1 MILLSISE
9 DEVFSQA
16 NVMMR
21 FFFGLALSFFLIVL
35 IYFIWMIKD
44 VRRENLKMD
53 EQLKNV
59 QYMHEVEKELF
70 DAHLHPENFKRA
82 LKKVSDYLTAE
93 AAFFWIINGHS
104 DIKYCYN
111 GSGIDFDIDEDNE
124 MSELFPGLFNILLER
139 GGILSYDMKA
149 VSEEFP
155 VGGKN
160 LAQFNINNL
169 MLIPVSGSG
178 GELTIIFGACNMKRR
193 WESDVPLRQVSLSFF
208 MALNHYEAH
217 YELERLGRIDNLTG
231 LLNRNSFSAALERLS
246 SNKPKSFGCVYIDV
260 NGLHEINNCVTLLA
274 LGINHKTAPVSL
286 RERVSFSPDK
296 LDQALDSLLAQ
307 PMVQGGVVLST
318 CNRTELYLSVEERDD
333 LQEALIRWLCDYH
346 NLNEDDLRNSLYWHQ
361 DNDAVSHLMRVAS
374 GLDSLVLGEPQIL
387 GQVKKAFADSQ
398 KGHMKASEL
407 ERMFQKSFSVAKRVR
422 TETDIGAS
430 AVSVAFAACTLARQI
445 FESLSTVT
453 VLLVGAGET
462 IELVA
467 RHLREHKVQK
477 MIIANRTRERAQILA
492 DEVGAEIIA
501 LSDIDE
507 RLREADIIISSTASP
522 LPIIGK
528 GMVERALKSRRNQP
542 MLLVDIAVPR
552 DVEPEVGKLANAY
565 LYSVDDLQSI
575 ISHNLAQRKAA
586 AVEAETIV
594 AQETSEFMAWL
605 RAQSASET
613 IREYRSQAEHVR
625 DELTAKALAALE
637 QGGDAQ
643 AIMQDLAWKLTNRL
657 IHAPTKSL
665 QQAARDG
672 DNERLNI
679 LRDSL
684 GLE

>member
-1 MILLSISE
+1 M
-9 DEVFSQA
+9 
-16 NVMMR
+16 
-21 FFFGLALSFFLIVL
+21 
-35 IYFIWMIKD
+35 
-44 VRRENLKMD
+44 
-53 EQLKNV
+53 
-59 QYMHEVEKELF
+59 
-70 DAHLHPENFKRA
+70 
-82 LKKVSDYLTAE
+82 
-93 AAFFWIINGHS
+93 
-104 DIKYCYN
+104 
-111 GSGIDFDIDEDNE
+111 
-124 MSELFPGLFNILLER
+124 
-139 GGILSYDMKA
+139 
-149 VSEEFP
+149 
-155 VGGKN
+155 
-160 LAQFNINNL
+160 
-169 MLIPVSGSG
+169 
-178 GELTIIFGACNMKRR
+178 
-193 WESDVPLRQVSLSFF
+193 
-208 MALNHYEAH
+208 
-217 YELERLGRIDNLTG
+217 
-231 LLNRNSFSAALERLS
+231 
-246 SNKPKSFGCVYIDV
+246 
-260 NGLHEINNCVTLLA
+260 TLLA

-286 RERVSFSPDK
+286 RERVTFSPDT

-318 CNRTELYLSVEERDD
+318 CNRTELYLSVEEQDN
-333 LQEALIRWLCDYH
+333 LQEALIRWLCEYH
-346 NLNEDDLRNSLYWHQ
+346 NLNEEDLRSSLYWHQ

-374 GLDSLVLGEPQIL
+374 GL
-387 GQVKKAFADSQ
+387 
-398 KGHMKASEL
+398 
-407 ERMFQKSFSVAKRVR
+407 
-422 TETDIGAS
+422 ETDIGAS

-467 RHLREHKVQK
+467 RHLREHKVKK
-477 MIIANRTRERAQILA
+477 MIIANRTRERAQVLA
-492 DEVGAEIIA
+492 DEVGAEVIS
-501 LSDIDE
+501 LSDIDA
-507 RLREADIIISSTASP
+507 RLQDADIIISSTASP

-528 GMVERALKSRRNQP
+528 GMVERALKNRRNQP

-552 DVEPEVGKLANAY
+552 DVEPEVGKLSNAY

-613 IREYRSQAEHVR
+613 IRDYRSQSEQIR

-672 DNERLNI
+672 DSERLNI